1 MNEQRLQVAS
11 APLRLNRFITQPLM
25 AIHGE
30 FCARD
35 IVYFAYILKEI
46 LACLVSYLYAKYT
59 ISRAQNPP

>member
-1 MNEQRLQVAS
+1 
-11 APLRLNRFITQPLM
+11 M

-46 LACLVSYLYAKYT
+46 LAW
-59 ISRAQNPP
+59 AQIYNPFMYPSDHDQVKKFT